1 MDDKGFGKE
10 MAVERSLA
18 QSTKEL
24 KQIRKVL
31 QKYPNDPAGRKK
43 MLKKLKKY
51 WRSPLGELE
60 RISYKAGKAEF
71 IPVTEPVVAEDVEE
85 TEPSLSEEDK
95 QALLDALS
103 K

>member
-1 MDDKGFGKE
+1 
-10 MAVERSLA
+10 
-18 QSTKEL
+18 
-24 KQIRKVL
+24 
-31 QKYPNDPAGRKK
+31 

-85 TEPSLSEEDK
+85 TEPTLSEEDK
-95 QALLDALS
+95 QTLLDAL
-103 K
+103 KK